1 MDLDLHPQGS
11 GKQLEGAAQG
21 VTWSE
26 LCFGWPFWQPDRG
39 GTGCSNRRQR
49 SREGAGGNEGCTGEG
64 MEGRGPSKFSDVG
77 AEYMLPPPQVCCAGD
92 ESVVMLH
99 VNSTRSRGGE
109 RGCNSGRVR
118 PDDLLPLCIYSEKR
132 TLIKGFRI

>member
-1 MDLDLHPQGS
+1 MGAQGVQI
-11 GKQLEGAAQG
+11 GGREVGRVQGEMKAAQG
-21 VTWSE
+21 K
-26 LCFGWPFWQPDRG
+26 GW
-39 GTGCSNRRQR
+39 
-49 SREGAGGNEGCTGEG
+49 REGVPPNSQMA
-64 MEGRGPSKFSDVG
+64 

-99 VNSTRSRGGE
+99 VNSTRSGGGE

-118 PDDLLPLCIYSEKR
+118 PDDLLPLCMDSEKR